1 MVTRR
6 QAREWA
12 VMMLCECDL
21 NPPESLEMALT
32 AFWEQ
37 QADLERDRLEANE
50 YGVKKVF
57 CARSAK
63 NLASLA
69 EMKAF
74 ADERIR
80 GVLRDRESIDAELEP
95 FLEHWSL
102 YRLGTVERNVLR
114 LGAWELSRCPDI
126 PAPISINEAVDLAK
140 FYSETQSGKFVNGV
154 LDRYAKSLSM
164 RPFTPGQAK
173 GNGDARTSGGQ

>member
-21 NPPESLEMALT
+21 NPPESLEIAL
-32 AFWEQ
+32 ASFWDQ
-37 QADLERDRLEANE
+37 QADLERERLDAHE
-50 YGVKKVF
+50 YGVKKAF

-63 NLASLA
+63 NLESLA

-74 ADERIR
+74 AEKRIC
-80 GVLRDRESIDAELEP
+80 GVIRDRQAIDAELEP

-126 PAPISINEAVDLAK
+126 PAPIAINEAVDLAK
-140 FYSETQSGKFVNGV
+140 FYSETQGGKFVNGV
-154 LDRYAKSLSM
+154 LDRYAKALAN
-164 RPFTPGQAK
+164 RPFTPGEA
-173 GNGDARTSGGQ
+173 

>member
-21 NPPESLEMALT
+21 NPPDSIETALA

-37 QADLERDRLEANE
+37 QADVERERLEANE
-50 YGVKKVF
+50 FGVKKAF
-57 CARSAK
+57 CARTAK
-63 NLASLA
+63 NLESLA
-69 EMKAF
+69 EMKSF
-74 ADERIR
+74 AEARICGVFGER
-80 GVLRDRESIDAELEP
+80 DAIDAGLEP

-126 PAPISINEAVDLAK
+126 PAPIVINEAVDLAK

-154 LDRYAKSLSM
+154 LDRYAKSLAA
-164 RPFTPGQAK
+164 RPFTPGKKA
-173 GNGDARTSGGQ
+173 

>member
-21 NPPESLEMALT
+21 NPPESLERALK

-50 YGVKKVF
+50 YGVKKAF
-57 CARSAK
+57 CAQSAK
-63 NLASLA
+63 NVESLA
-69 EMKAF
+69 EMKEF
-74 ADERIR
+74 AEARIR
-80 GVLRDRESIDAELEP
+80 GVLRARETIDAELEP

-154 LDRYAKSLSM
+154 LDRFAKSLSM
-164 RPFTPGQAK
+164 RPFTPGK
-173 GNGDARTSGGQ
+173 DVG